1 MKRLF
6 IAALLAVSTV
16 TSWAGGLLT
25 NTNQNIAFL
34 RNPAQDGAI
43 NINGVYSNPAGVVF
57 LNEGFHLSLNWQ
69 AAWQTRTATTTNP
82 LFALGLNNNGQTTKE
97 YEGKAQAP
105 FIPSIQAA
113 YNTGKWSFMF
123 NFAIN
128 GGGGKCEFSNG
139 LGSFE
144 GAVAQ
149 IGAGLQPFGAQGYN
163 ADYYMRGNQY
173 YFGFTLGAAYK
184 VTDNLSVFGGLRG
197 LFGMASYKAR
207 ISDIM
212 VKTANGTIPFSNF
225 LDATNAYVTNSLTQ
239 LNAAIPQLEGGVSQ
253 LQGALAQLE
262 PMKDQP
268 GYAEQYQGYLTQYQ
282 VYSAQ
287 LADCK
292 ANKEKLEGAQPT
304 LEQLEVYRQG
314 VNLQSDQRGFGIAP
328 IIGVDY
334 KAGDFN
340 FGAKYEFRT
349 KMGMKNESTLKEA
362 MAIDAVNQ
370 FRDGTSVREDAP
382 ALLTVGGQYTIAD
395 KVRLNAGYHIYF
407 DKDSKKYGNKQELLD
422 KNTMEYLGGVEV
434 DLTKKLTLSAGV
446 QVTSYGMTDEYM
458 SDLSFIT
465 DSWSF
470 GLGAKYQVS
479 EKVAINAAYLKTNY
493 STYKTAVSTAGI
505 QNQFTRANDVI
516 GVGVDLNF

>member
-6 IAALLAVSTV
+6 FAALLAATTL

-25 NTNQNIAFL
+25 NTNQNVTFL

-57 LNEGFHLSLNWQ
+57 LGDGFHIGLNWQ
-69 AAWQTRTATTTNP
+69 AAFQTRTATTTNP
-82 LFALGLNNNGQTTKE
+82 LFKLGINNNGVDTKT
-97 YEGKAQAP
+97 YEGKATAP
-105 FIPSIQAA
+105 FIPSVQAA
-113 YNTGKWSFMF
+113 YNKDKWSFMF

-149 IGAGLQPFGAQGYN
+149 IGAGLQPFGVQGYN

-184 VTDNLSVFGGLRG
+184 VTENLSVFGGLRA

-212 VKTANGTIPFSNF
+212 VKTADGNVPFAGL
-225 LDATNAYVTNSLTQ
+225 LDKINENHAALEAAMPQITAGIAALKPAVEAGVAT
-239 LNAAIPQLEGGVSQ
+239 PD
-253 LQGALAQLE
+253 
-262 PMKDQP
+262 M
-268 GYAEQYQGYLTQYQ
+268 LTQYQ
-282 VYSAQ
+282 D
-287 LADCK
+287 LMTK
-292 ANKEKLEGAQPT
+292 AGTYQALTAAMPQINA
-304 LEQLEVYRQG
+304 LEVYRNG

-334 KAGDFN
+334 KTGDFN

-382 ALLTVGGQYTIAD
+382 ALLTVGAQYTLLD
-395 KVRLNAGYHIYF
+395 KIRLNAGYHIYF

-422 KNTMEYLGGVEV
+422 SNTMEYLGGVEY
-434 DLTKKLTLSAGV
+434 DINDKLTVSGGV
-446 QVTSYGMTDEYM
+446 QVTKYGMTDEYM
-458 SDLSFIT
+458 SDLSFTT

-479 EKVAINAAYLKTNY
+479 EKVAINAAYFKTIY
-493 STYKTAVSTAGI
+493 SDYKTAVTKEGV
-505 QNQFTRANDVI
+505 QNNFTRTNDVV
-516 GVGVDLNF
+516 GVGVELNF

>member
-6 IAALLAVSTV
+6 FAALLAATTL

-25 NTNQNIAFL
+25 NTNQNITFL

-43 NINGVYSNPAGVVF
+43 NINGVYSNPAGVAF
-57 LNEGFHLSLNWQ
+57 LGDGFHIGLNWQ

-82 LFALGLNNNGQTTKE
+82 LFKLGINNNGVDTKT
-97 YEGKAQAP
+97 YEGKATAP
-105 FIPSIQAA
+105 FIPSVQAA
-113 YNTGKWSFMF
+113 YNKDKWSFMF

-128 GGGGKCEFSNG
+128 GGGGKCEFANG

-184 VTDNLSVFGGLRG
+184 VTENLSVFGGLRA

-212 VKTANGTIPFSNF
+212 VKTAEGNVPFSGF
-225 LDATNAYVTNSLTQ
+225 LDATNNYVATSLAQ
-239 LNAAIPQLEGGVSQ
+239 LNEAIPQLQGGVAQ

-262 PMKDQP
+262 PVKDQP

-282 VYSAQ
+282 IYSAQ
-287 LADCK
+287 LADCE
-292 ANKEKLEGAQPT
+292 ANKAKLEGAQPT
-304 LEQLEVYRQG
+304 LEQLEVYREG

-328 IIGVDY
+328 IIGVDF
-334 KAGDFN
+334 KTGDFN

-382 ALLTVGGQYTIAD
+382 ALLTVGAQYTLLD
-395 KVRLNAGYHIYF
+395 KIRLNAGYHIYF

-422 KNTMEYLGGVEV
+422 SNTMEYLGGVEY
-434 DLTKKLTLSAGV
+434 DINDKLTVSGGI
-446 QVTSYGMTDEYM
+446 QVTKYGMTDEYM
-458 SDLSFIT
+458 SDLSFTT

-479 EKVAINAAYLKTNY
+479 EKVAINAAYFKTIY
-493 STYKTAVSTAGI
+493 SDYKTAAVQGVT
-505 QNQFTRANDVI
+505 NNFTRKNDVV
-516 GVGVDLNF
+516 GVGVELNF

>member
-6 IAALLAVSTV
+6 FAALLAATTL

-25 NTNQNIAFL
+25 NTNQSITFL

-43 NINGVYSNPAGVVF
+43 NINGVYSNPAGVAF
-57 LNEGFHLSLNWQ
+57 LGDGFHIGLNWQ
-69 AAWQTRTATTTNP
+69 AAFQTRTATTTNP
-82 LFALGLNNNGQTTKE
+82 LFKLGINNNGVDTKT
-97 YEGKAQAP
+97 YEGKATAP
-105 FIPSIQAA
+105 FIPSVQAA
-113 YNTGKWSFMF
+113 YNKDKWSFMF

-128 GGGGKCEFSNG
+128 GGGGKCEFANG

-184 VTDNLSVFGGLRG
+184 VTENLSVFGGLRA

-212 VKTANGTIPFSNF
+212 VKTAEGNVPFSKF
-225 LDATNAYVTNSLTQ
+225 LDASNNDIATKLGALATLEQNMPQINAGIAALEAVKGTPYFDEKKYTELLTNKGIYEQ
-239 LNAAIPQLEGGVSQ
+239 LKAAQPQLEG
-253 LQGALAQLE
+253 AQ
-262 PMKDQP
+262 
-268 GYAEQYQGYLTQYQ
+268 A
-282 VYSAQ
+282 S
-287 LADCK
+287 
-292 ANKEKLEGAQPT
+292 
-304 LEQLEVYRQG
+304 LEQLEVYREG

-328 IIGVDY
+328 IIGVDF
-334 KAGDFN
+334 KTGDFN

-382 ALLTVGGQYTIAD
+382 ALLTVGAQYTLLD
-395 KVRLNAGYHIYF
+395 KIRLNAGYHIYF

-422 KNTMEYLGGVEV
+422 SNTMEYLGGVEY
-434 DLTKKLTLSAGV
+434 DINDKLTVSGGV
-446 QVTSYGMTDEYM
+446 QVTKYGMTDEYM
-458 SDLSFIT
+458 SDLSFTT

-479 EKVAINAAYLKTNY
+479 EKVAINAAYFKTIY
-493 STYKTAVSTAGI
+493 SDYKTAAVQGVT
-505 QNQFTRANDVI
+505 NNFTRKNDVV
-516 GVGVDLNF
+516 GVGVELNF

>member
-6 IAALLAVSTV
+6 LAALLAVSTV

-25 NTNQNIAFL
+25 NTNQNVTFL

-43 NINGVYSNPAGVVF
+43 NINGVYSNPAGVAF
-57 LNEGFHLSLNWQ
+57 LGDGLHLSLNWQ
-69 AAWQTRTATTTNP
+69 AAFQTRTATTTNP
-82 LFALGLNNNGQTTKE
+82 LFKLGINNNGVDTKT
-97 YEGKAQAP
+97 YEGKATAP
-105 FIPSIQAA
+105 FIPSVQAA
-113 YNTGKWSFMF
+113 YNKDKWSFMF

-128 GGGGKCEFSNG
+128 GGGGKCEFANG

-149 IGAGLQPFGAQGYN
+149 IGAGLQPFGAQGYD
-163 ADYYMRGNQY
+163 AQYYMRGNQY
-173 YFGFTLGAAYK
+173 YFGFTIGAAYK
-184 VTDNLSVFGGLRG
+184 VTENLSIFGGLRA

-212 VKTANGTIPFSNF
+212 VKTANGNVPFSGF
-225 LDATNAYVTNSLTQ
+225 LDATNNYVATSLAQ
-239 LNAAIPQLEGGVSQ
+239 LNEAIPQLQGGVAQ

-262 PMKDQP
+262 PLKDQP

-282 VYSAQ
+282 IYSAQ
-287 LADCK
+287 LADCQ
-292 ANKEKLEGAQPT
+292 ANKAKLEGAQPT
-304 LEQLEVYRQG
+304 LEQLEVYREG

-340 FGAKYEFRT
+340 LGVKYEFRT

-382 ALLTVGGQYTIAD
+382 ALLTVGAQYTLLD

-422 KNTMEYLGGVEV
+422 GNTMEYLGGVEY
-434 DLTKKLTLSAGV
+434 DINDKLTVSGGV
-446 QVTSYGMTDEYM
+446 QITKYGMTDEYM
-458 SDLSFIT
+458 SDLSFTT

-470 GLGAKYQVS
+470 GIGAKYQLS
-479 EKVAINAAYLKTNY
+479 DKVAINAAYFKTNY
-493 STYKTAVSTAGI
+493 SDYKTAAVQGVT
-505 QNQFTRANDVI
+505 NNFTRKNDVV
-516 GVGVDLNF
+516 GVGVELNF

>member
-6 IAALLAVSTV
+6 FTALIAVSSV
-16 TSWAGGLLT
+16 TTWAGGLLT

-34 RNPAQDGAI
+34 RNPARDGAI
-43 NINGVYSNPAGVVF
+43 GIDGVYSNPAGVVF
-57 LNEGFHLSLNWQ
+57 LDNGFHLSLNWQ
-69 AAWQTRTATTTNP
+69 GAWQTRTVTTTNP
-82 LFALGLNNNGQTTKE
+82 LFALGVNNNGNTTKE

-105 FIPSIQAA
+105 FIPSVQAA
-113 YNTGKWSFMF
+113 YNTGKWAFMF

-128 GGGGKCEFSNG
+128 GGGGKCEFCNG

-149 IGAGLQPFGAQGYN
+149 IGAGLKPFGAQGYN

-212 VKTANGTIPFSNF
+212 VKTESGTVPFSAL
-225 LDATNAYVTNSLTQ
+225 LDNINNNYAALETAMPQISAGINKLKPAIEAGVATA
-239 LNAAIPQLEGGVSQ
+239 E
-253 LQGALAQLE
+253 
-262 PMKDQP
+262 MK
-268 GYAEQYQGYLTQYQ
+268 AQYQDLMTKAGTYQ
-282 VYSAQ
+282 ALSAAMPQ
-287 LADCK
+287 VNA
-292 ANKEKLEGAQPT
+292 
-304 LEQLEVYRQG
+304 LEVYRNG

-334 KAGDFN
+334 KIGDFN

-349 KMGMKNESTLKEA
+349 KMSMKNESTLKEA
-362 MAIDAVNQ
+362 MAIEAVNQ
-370 FRDGTSVREDAP
+370 FRDGTSIREDAP

-395 KVRLNAGYHIYF
+395 KVRLNAGYHLYF
-407 DKDSKKYGNKQELLD
+407 DKDSKKYGNKQEDLD

-434 DLTKKLTLSAGV
+434 DVTKKLTISGGA
-446 QVTSYGMTDEYM
+446 QVTSYGMTDKYM
-458 SDLSFIT
+458 SDLSFVT

-479 EKVAINAAYLKTNY
+479 DKVAINAAYLKTNY
-493 STYKTAVSTAGI
+493 STYKTAVSAEGI
-505 QNQFTRANDVI
+505 KNEFTRSNDVI
-516 GVGVDLNF
+516 GVGVDLSF

>member
-6 IAALLAVSTV
+6 FAALLAVSTM

-25 NTNQNIAFL
+25 NTNQNVAFL

-43 NINGVYSNPAGVVF
+43 NINSVYSNPAGAAF
-57 LNEGFHLSLNWQ
+57 LGDGFHLGINWQ
-69 AAWQTRTATTTNP
+69 AAFQTRTAETTNP
-82 LFALGLNNNGQTTKE
+82 LFALGYNNNGATTKT

-113 YNTGKWSFMF
+113 YNKDKWSFMF

-128 GGGGKCEFSNG
+128 GGGGKCEFSDG

-184 VTDNLSVFGGLRG
+184 VTENLSVFGGIRALYG
-197 LFGMASYKAR
+197 SASYKAK

-212 VKTANGTIPFSNF
+212 VKTAQGNVPFSGF
-225 LDATNAYVTNSLTQ
+225 LDATDAYVTNSLAQ
-239 LNAAIPQLEGGVSQ
+239 LNVAIPQLE
-253 LQGALAQLE
+253 GALAQLE
-262 PMKDQP
+262 PVKNVP
-268 GYAEQYQGYLTQYQ
+268 GYAEQYQGYA
-282 VYSAQ
+282 AQ
-287 LADCK
+287 LADCQTNK
-292 ANKEKLEGAQPT
+292 AKLEGAQPT
-304 LEQLEVYRQG
+304 LEQLEVYREG
-314 VNLQSDQRGFGIAP
+314 VNLQSDQSGFGISP

-334 KAGDFN
+334 KAGN
-340 FGAKYEFRT
+340 LNIGAKYEFRT
-349 KMGMKNESTLKEA
+349 KMSMKNESTLKEA
-362 MAIDAVNQ
+362 MAIEAVNQ
-370 FRDGTSVREDAP
+370 FRDGTSIREDAP
-382 ALLTVGGQYTIAD
+382 ALLTIGGQYTLLD
-395 KVRLNAGYHIYF
+395 KIRLNAGYHLYF

-422 KNTMEYLGGVEV
+422 GNTMEYLGGVEYDV
-434 DLTKKLTLSAGV
+434 NDKLTVSGGF
-446 QVTSYGMTDEYM
+446 QITNYGMTDEYM
-458 SDLSFIT
+458 SDLSFVT

-479 EKVAINAAYLKTNY
+479 EKVAINAAYFKTIY
-493 STYKTAVSTAGI
+493 SDYKTAPDAQMI
-505 QNQFTRANDVI
+505 QNTFSRTNDVV
-516 GVGVDLNF
+516 GVGVELNF